1 MYVFIPLWICLFIIM
16 KVISPSFI
24 EAKYNFGFIGK
35 NNFIYL
41 RYMYICIY
49 FVERLSK

>member
-1 MYVFIPLWICLFIIM
+1 MLGNSIYVCIYFIM

-35 NNFIYL
+35 YNFIYL